1 MFKHLY
7 LLIAINI
14 NWDKGLSRDSDQTR
28 RILFHL
34 TVGAIDGLLT
44 LDPDLCVLNQ
54 SSLYTILSANNSDSS
69 VLTRIIAPSRKI
81 RYFCLCFRLTFICWL
96 WFTRGCYPTWWA
108 LHMLY
113 IRTVYGGQS
122 FTVVTIF
129 RKQKRAQNSTFT
141 LSHFTCNYDDPYR
154 NRLYIHCYIH
164 LTKYTIRTKCNKWL
178 YN

>member
-1 MFKHLY
+1 MRQRALP
-7 LLIAINI
+7 
-14 NWDKGLSRDSDQTR
+14 GLGPDTV

-54 SSLYTILSANNSDSS
+54 SSMYTILSVNNSDSS
-69 VLTRIIAPSRKI
+69 ILTTIIAPSRKM

-108 LHMLY
+108 LHTLY
-113 IRTVYGGQS
+113 IRRVYGGQS

-129 RKQKRAQNSTFT
+129 RKQKRAQNSTSILLPWVILRVIMT
-141 LSHFTCNYDDPYR
+141 THTETDYT
-154 NRLYIHCYIH
+154 YI
-164 LTKYTIRTKCNKWL
+164 
-178 YN
+178 